1 MNGKD
6 ITDEWTRLPAQQ
18 TQQPQPALNPADTL
32 VALQDVSKTKRDGSN
47 ASVEEVGEPAPD
59 AVLDARLTAG
69 VVELYATLLKEPI
82 PEEMLRLVEKLS
94 KQERK

>member
-6 ITDEWTRLPAQQ
+6 ITDERARLPAQA
-18 TQQPQPALNPADTL
+18 QQPQPTLDSADAL
-32 VALQDVSKTKRDGSN
+32 VALQDAPETGLDGSG
-47 ASVEEVGEPAPD
+47 AGIAGAGETAPD
-59 AVLDARLTAG
+59 AALDARLTAG
-69 VVELYATLLKEPI
+69 VVELYAALLKEPI